1 MADGTI
7 AERLRALRCA
17 NADEVARLTKAI
29 VDAAEA
35 LDALERRMEAEA
47 RAIAGKGFETEFKSV
62 SFQGESMHEQWAW
75 YWAVESLRFGEV
87 ANFMDKVYRAAK
99 MAAKTEGQGRGQGGG
114 QDRGQGRGQDG
125 GQGRGQGARALHSS
139 AVRS

>member
-1 MADGTI
+1 MEDGTTTTV
-7 AERLRALRCA
+7 ERLRALRCA

-62 SFQGESMHEQWAW
+62 SFQGDSMHEQWAW
-75 YWAVESLRFGEV
+75 YGAVESLRFGEV

-99 MAAKTEGQGRGQGGG
+99 MAAKTEAKMAAKTEGQGRGQGGG
-114 QDRGQGRGQDG
+114 QD
-125 GQGRGQGARALHSS
+125 
-139 AVRS
+139 

>member
-7 AERLRALRCA
+7 AERLRALRRA
-17 NADEVARLTKAI
+17 NAGEVARLAKAI

-47 RAIAGKGFETEFKSV
+47 RAMAGKGFEAQFKV
-62 SFQGESMHEQWAW
+62 SFQAESMYEQWEW
-75 YWAVESLRFGEV
+75 YGAVESLRFSEV

-99 MAAKTEGQGRGQGGG
+99 AAQ
-114 QDRGQGRGQDG
+114 
-125 GQGRGQGARALHSS
+125 
-139 AVRS
+139 